1 MLLED
6 DLDVGSALD
15 LASEEREGAE
25 TKAAQG
31 GMEVR
36 SAHDPGLRL
45 AARLSSRPSTPPLVA
60 QKTWPPESELTLWAP
75 VGDPVGLALSTRL
88 DGSAAAFTRAP
99 GVPVDRTVPETGVEG
114 AAHQGRGLVEEASQ
128 LLFAE
133 LPERAPRRDLSPP

>member
-25 TKAAQG
+25 AETAQG

-45 AARLSSRPSTPPLVA
+45 AARLSSRPSTPPPFW
-60 QKTWPPESELTLWAP
+60 KTAPGSELTLWTP
-75 VGDPVGLALSTRL
+75 VGDPVGLALSPRL

-99 GVPVDRTVPETGVEG
+99 GVPVDRPVAETGVE
-114 AAHQGRGLVEEASQ
+114 
-128 LLFAE
+128 
-133 LPERAPRRDLSPP
+133 